1 MTGSSD
7 AAPKQIN
14 KTGNTASSKTLRP
27 RKISTRRSR
36 SRCWCDQGVA
46 VAPWSW
52 SLMRSCSKNVALGP
66 EHRAWTCEGHT
77 TEKFIITEEHGP
89 KQMTK
94 DNREGGRSQN
104 QSNSIWLWHYH
115 DATRNIC
122 HNVIWP
128 GTMTLSWWASQCYNA
143 CQICTM
149 VDAILC
155 HIMRDRS

>member
-1 MTGSSD
+1 MGSSD

-52 SLMRSCSKNVALGP
+52 SLMRSCSKNVVLGP

-115 DATRNIC
+115 DE
-122 HNVIWP
+122 H
-128 GTMTLSWWASQCYNA
+128 LSQCHMARDYDTIMMSISVLQCVSDLYYGRCYPLSYNA
-143 CQICTM
+143 
-149 VDAILC
+149 
-155 HIMRDRS
+155 R